1 MNQIKFL
8 TIVFSLILFPKT
20 VLSQNIVAK
29 TNQLFKVEENEPGF
43 SVAVFKGNDILFEN
57 TYGSSNLDYN
67 IPITSKTVFDIGS
80 IAKQFT
86 AAAILLLEQ
95 EGKLSLKDPA
105 YKYIDKL
112 PRYKKGNPTIEHLL
126 NQTSGIKEVDHYFGV
141 IDLRFRDY
149 ITQSQVMNIITKVEQ
164 LRFKPGAH
172 FYYTNANYIVL
183 ASIIEKV
190 TGERYSD
197 YLQKNIL
204 DPLKMG
210 NTIFNNDV
218 YKIVKNRAI
227 GYTEEE
233 GEIYKTHFHSIVY
246 DGDGQILT
254 NPRDMFKWHQN
265 LKNAVIGSP
274 ELWKK
279 MHTKAKLNNG
289 TSIDFGLGVEFETYN
304 GFEAFGFDGM
314 SVGGFVSKYLY
325 FPKLDVAF
333 FTTQNTF
340 DWDFRERF
348 FQFVDLH
355 IPSNKSKH
363 KDLEYSEVE
372 LSKSG
377 LEKYEG
383 TYLFYYNDEDRKANS
398 IKLKNNTLYALTL
411 DGDTI
416 GKLKPIGN
424 HKFIFLMGDS
434 KAIVQFSF
442 KNDKKQYTFDELEN
456 TTPWLFKEFQPYQH
470 TAEELKKFEGHY
482 YNKEFQIGKV
492 LRLENST
499 LMYYHRNGAWKEE
512 VASLSK
518 DLLEISI
525 SPIEFRR
532 NKNNEIVSFSLMGVV
547 FEKIEY

>member
-411 DGDTI
+411 DGDI
-416 GKLKPIGN
+416 
-424 HKFIFLMGDS
+424 
-434 KAIVQFSF
+434 IV
-442 KNDKKQYTFDELEN
+442 
-456 TTPWLFKEFQPYQH
+456 
-470 TAEELKKFEGHY
+470 
-482 YNKEFQIGKV
+482 KV
-492 LRLENST
+492 R
-499 LMYYHRNGAWKEE
+499 WK
-512 VASLSK
+512 
-518 DLLEISI
+518 
-525 SPIEFRR
+525 
-532 NKNNEIVSFSLMGVV
+532 
-547 FEKIEY
+547 